1 MPENRKP
8 TRRGARNQVIYGAPP
23 SVDLLP
29 KEQRAEL
36 QHERTM
42 PKLLLAIVGSAVVA
56 GLIWAAGMLPGR
68 LAEQRLSAAEVES
81 QRLIAELED
90 LGEVNTSVR
99 DLSALAAARIQATS
113 DEVLFADVRNAV
125 VAVLPDGAQLVSFS
139 GVLVSAATEASE
151 SGGTSGAIDLGQLC
165 TAETASLTLRV
176 SIGSGGPAASFV
188 EGLKEIEGYT
198 CAVTTGFDGVEDPR
212 LMTVQVALGPEA
224 LAGRF
229 TEGGGQ

>member
-1 MPENRKP
+1 MAENRKP
-8 TRRGARNQVIYGAPP
+8 MKRGARNQVVYGAPP

-36 QHERTM
+36 QHDRMM

-68 LAEQRLSAAEVES
+68 FAEQRLGTAEAES
-81 QRLIAELED
+81 QRLISELEN
-90 LGEVNTSVR
+90 LGEVSSSVR
-99 DLSALAAARIQATS
+99 DISALAAARGQATA
-113 DEVLFADVRNAV
+113 DEVLFADVRDAV
-125 VAVLPDGAQLVSFS
+125 VAALPGDAQLVSFS
-139 GVLVSAATEASE
+139 GVLVSSATEASE
-151 SGGTSGAIDLGQLC
+151 SGGSAGAIDLGPLC
-165 TAETASLTLRV
+165 TAEAASLTLRV
-176 SIGSGGPAASFV
+176 AIGAGDPAASFL
-188 EGLKEIEGYT
+188 ETLKGLEGYG